1 MTVIDSSTLAK
12 YILKEPNWMEV
23 EEYLLREEISTLN
36 HTIKEVANA
45 IWKITVIYKAISKE
59 VAEEKFKLLKTLTK
73 EVITIKPQEKILR
86 RSIQN
91 SIKTPNNHIRRTI
104 HSTSKKR
111 KNKAINKRPKTSS
124 NSQKTRIKCNIYSI
138 TRT

>member
-1 MTVIDSSTLAK
+1 VTVIDSSTLAK

-91 SIKTPNNHIRRTI
+91 SIKTPNNHIRHTI

>member
-73 EVITIKPQEKILR
+73 EVITIKPQEKYLEEAFKISLKHQTTIYDALYIAQAKKEKTKLLTSDR
-86 RSIQN
+86 KQAQTAKKLGLNVTFIQ
-91 SIKTPNNHIRRTI
+91 
-104 HSTSKKR
+104 
-111 KNKAINKRPKTSS
+111 
-124 NSQKTRIKCNIYSI
+124 
-138 TRT
+138 